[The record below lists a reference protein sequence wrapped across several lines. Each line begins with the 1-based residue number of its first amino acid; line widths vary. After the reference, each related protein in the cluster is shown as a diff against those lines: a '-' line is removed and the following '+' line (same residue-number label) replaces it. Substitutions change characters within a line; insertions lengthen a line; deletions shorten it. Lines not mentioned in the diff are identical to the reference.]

1 MRYRNFAKDGN
12 QLISQVADLVPKL
25 QAPQLQ
31 NYPLHSP
38 IKAGDPPGHD
48 DYLLAMVGME
58 KYEIKTLLCQNVV
71 GGLQGW
77 LEIEKSEVESEE
89 GGYCDQEQG
98 ADIPGDS
105 SLVVEVE
112 VEGIIRLIFYRSDL
126 SSPDVATP
134 EWDNV
139 ADQARHIGH
148 GDSLLSSRDKG
159 RLTWP
164 VNMTGQYCC
173 IAVCHSNS
181 RGYRSIF
188 IFIFGLTSHE
198 RAVMTGGPVE
208 VITILCY

>member
-1 MRYRNFAKDGN
+1 MK
-12 QLISQVADLVPKL
+12 
-25 QAPQLQ
+25 
-31 NYPLHSP
+31 
-38 IKAGDPPGHD
+38 
-48 DYLLAMVGME
+48 
-58 KYEIKTLLCQNVV
+58 KYKIKTLLCQNVV

-89 GGYCDQEQG
+89 GGYCDQEQR

-126 SSPDVATP
+126 SSPDIATP

-148 GDSLLSSRDKG
+148 GDSLLSSPDKG

-164 VNMTGQYCC
+164 VNMTGQYCQYC
-173 IAVCHSNS
+173 C
-181 RGYRSIF
+181 
-188 IFIFGLTSHE
+188 
-198 RAVMTGGPVE
+198 MP
-208 VITILCY
+208 